1 MMKKE
6 EARDREEKKK
16 ESRVEQDEAVYVI
29 SIAARLANVHPQTL
43 RIYERKGLLKPSRV
57 RDRRRYSQADIE
69 RCKIIQELTQEMGVN
84 LAGVKMIL
92 DLQDRLQAMSE
103 RALRMEREMESL
115 RQRMV
120 AEMEALKQSMR
131 NDLVPLPRGDILLA
145 KGANPFS
152 RSKGSS
158 LRMDGEKNR

>member
-1 MMKKE
+1 MERKKE
-6 EARDREEKKK
+6 AQDRELREGERKA
-16 ESRVEQDEAVYVI
+16 EPDEAVYVI
-29 SIAARLANVHPQTL
+29 SIAAKLANVHPQTL

-69 RCKIIQELTQEMGVN
+69 RCRIIQELTQEMGVN

-92 DLQDRLQAMSE
+92 DLRDRLQAMSE
-103 RALRMEREMESL
+103 RAYKMEKEMEAL

-120 AEMEALKQSMR
+120 AEMEALKRSMR

-145 KGANPFS
+145 RGANPFN
-152 RSKGSS
+152 RPGGSS
-158 LRMDGEKNR
+158 LRAESGKNK